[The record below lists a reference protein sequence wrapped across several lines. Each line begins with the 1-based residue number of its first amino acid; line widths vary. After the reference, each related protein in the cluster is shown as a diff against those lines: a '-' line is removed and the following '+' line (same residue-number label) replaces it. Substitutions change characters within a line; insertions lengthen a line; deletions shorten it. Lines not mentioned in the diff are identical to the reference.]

1 MKKIF
6 NIVGFQFSWWCCVL
20 GVKSGLTYLGPF
32 LMLVFLMVHM
42 IRFIDNSSEIKLI
55 ILFGILGTLID
66 TGMAYFG
73 ILIYQGT
80 YFADTIMAPLWITAM
95 WCGFSATINHSL
107 SWLRNRYISSAVL
120 GLVFGPLSYV
130 AGAKFGAI
138 EYNATPTIA
147 LVTISIVYGIVTPMM
162 YFVNE
167 KFLPNINK

>member
-1 MKKIF
+1 
-6 NIVGFQFSWWCCVL
+6 
-20 GVKSGLTYLGPF
+20 
-32 LMLVFLMVHM
+32 MLIFLMVHV
-42 IRFIDNSSEIKLI
+42 IRFIGNSSEIKLI

-73 ILIYQGT
+73 ILRYQGT

-120 GLVFGPLSYV
+120 GLIFGPLSYI

-138 EYNATPTIA
+138 EYDTAPIIA
-147 LVTISIVYGIVTPMM
+147 LIIISIVYGIATPLM

-167 KFLPNINK
+167 KLLPHVNK

>member
-6 NIVGFQFSWWCCVL
+6 NIIGFQFSWWCCVL

-42 IRFIDNSSEIKLI
+42 FLFMDNSSEIKLI

-80 YFADTIMAPLWITAM
+80 YFTDTIMAPLWITAM
-95 WCGFSATINHSL
+95 WCGFSATVNHSL
-107 SWLRNRYISSAVL
+107 SWLHNRYVASAALGVIS
-120 GLVFGPLSYV
+120 GPLSYL

-138 EYNATPTIA
+138 EFDADPIIA
-147 LVTISIVYGIVTPMM
+147 LIIISIYYGITIPLM
-162 YFVNE
+162 YWVNE
-167 KFLPNINK
+167 KFVVSSN

>member
-1 MKKIF
+1 MNKIL
-6 NIVGFQFSWWCCVL
+6 NIIGFQASWWGCVL
-20 GVKSGLTYLGPF
+20 GVQAGMTYLGPF
-32 LMLVFLMVHM
+32 LMFSFLAVHI
-42 IRFIDNSSEIKLI
+42 IRILDNYSELKLI
-55 ILFGILGTLID
+55 ILFGFIGTVID
-66 TGMAYFG
+66 TSMAYFG

-120 GLVFGPLSYV
+120 GLVFGPLSYI

-138 EYNATPTIA
+138 EYDTTPIIA
-147 LVTISIVYGIVTPMM
+147 LIIISIVYGIATPLM

-167 KFLPNINK
+167 KLLPHVNK